1 MKTSR
6 LRSNFSRKHV
16 HRMQTAK
23 HKKPTKRQ
31 ATKRHTRFRRR
42 KTRYIMHGTK
52 RNKKLVMRGG
62 ASINFKK
69 YDGYDFYGNPVNT
82 ISYSSP
88 MEWDA

>member
-16 HRMQTAK
+16 VRTLTHRRRSKRNT
-23 HKKPTKRQ
+23 KK
-31 ATKRHTRFRRR
+31 ATRFRRR
-42 KTRYIMHGTK
+42 KTRYIMHGTRK
-52 RNKKLVMRGG
+52 NKKLVMRGG

-88 MEWDA
+88 MEWDV